1 MKMKKSIALLLSLGL
16 VAFSFAGCGNKDDE
30 GKQPE
35 GNDKQTASSYVWGSA
50 SLGSNGYVIIEAF
63 VSTINKN
70 KEPVGFQNSS
80 VATGGGAENMQLLA
94 DNEIQFGQGMSSD
107 MANAKN
113 GLEPY
118 GKVIE
123 FNQVLGYQ
131 NSDLPI
137 VVFEDSA
144 YQKPEDL
151 KGAKIAVGP
160 ANGGAA
166 FVAKILFEELG
177 MSDDVTF
184 VYGSWQECA
193 DALKV
198 GQADAAVNYHINGKY
213 VTSVFQELYETK
225 PMRAIG
231 VDPAVIES
239 LVSKH
244 EGLFVSKIL
253 DGAYPAYKGEQPCV
267 GTTAVL
273 CCRADVPEDVVYTV
287 TKIILEN
294 VDIVTEMAP
303 TQLDG
308 FSKEMAIKTL
318 VPGYPI
324 HPGAAKYYKEA
335 GLWTDDMVMAE

>member
-80 VATGGGAENMQLLA
+80 VATGGGAENMQLLD

-131 NSDLPI
+131 YSDLPI
-137 VVFEDSA
+137 LVFEDSA

-198 GQADAAVNYHINGKY
+198 GQADATVNYHINGRY
-213 VTSVFQELYETK
+213 VTSVFQELFETK
-225 PMRAIG
+225 PMRAIS
-231 VDPAVIES
+231 VDTAVLEKIASE
-239 LVSKH
+239 H
-244 EGLFVSKIL
+244 EGVFVSKVY
-253 DGAYPAYKGEQPCV
+253 DGAYPAYKGDQTCV

-273 CCRADVPEDVVYTV
+273 CCRADIPEEDVYTV